1 MFNIAANFGLPTKV
15 TAAIKSF
22 MAAFQTAIQQKI
34 KQRLIDRCQFCD
46 IAEHTELLLSDIERS
61 RYHGAQGNADNKKD

>member
-15 TAAIKSF
+15 TAAVESL

-34 KQRLIDRCQFCD
+34 KQRLIDLCQFCD
-46 IAEHTELLLSDIERS
+46 IAEHTELLLSDIE
-61 RYHGAQGNADNKKD
+61 